1 MYYSNGRSDQVCTG
15 KGGGLMR
22 KDFLKEVVFKL
33 RLKNEE
39 ELIGQ
44 TKKGRHWA
52 QEHLKQ
58 EKAGLWCWGGGYLT
72 H

>member
-1 MYYSNGRSDQVCTG
+1 MYYFNGRFDQVCIG

-22 KDFLKEVVFKL
+22 KDFFKEVVFKL

-44 TKKGRHWA
+44 IKKGRYWV
-52 QEHLKQ
+52 QEYLK
-58 EKAGLWCWGGGYLT
+58 
-72 H
+72 